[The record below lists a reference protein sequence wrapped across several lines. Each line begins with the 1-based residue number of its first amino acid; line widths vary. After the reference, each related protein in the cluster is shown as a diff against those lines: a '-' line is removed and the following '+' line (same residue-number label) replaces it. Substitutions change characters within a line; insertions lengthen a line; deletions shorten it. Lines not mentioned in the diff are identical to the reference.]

1 MMKSINLLPKE
12 YKRAELR
19 VQLKKGVIF
28 LCLLIVLHFAFLGF
42 GVYRLKGRI
51 AELNEGINEGKRL
64 KSSIEVKKQELFD
77 KELFLENLDETLFPF
92 YDFVKFLVVNKP
104 SDLNLI
110 SVDTLDRMWGYEEG
124 YLDTSTDAGSD
135 KSSDENVDEGVG
147 EDADADADADVEGE
161 ETTEEVI
168 EPVDTIKATN
178 ISEMMIVIRGSSKDV
193 TSISNYIYKISLLDY
208 VKDISLTAIEKME
221 TPNGEENV
229 FEIVLDVE

>member
-19 VQLKKGVIF
+19 VQLKKGIIF

-51 AELNEGINEGKRL
+51 VELNEGINEGKRL

-135 KSSDENVDEGVG
+135 ENVDEGVG
-147 EDADADADADVEGE
+147 EDADVDEDVDEDVEGE

-168 EPVDTIKATN
+168 ESVDTVKATN

-208 VKDISLTAIEKME
+208 VKNISLTAIEKME